1 MPKPMVLRDPADVLS
16 LVPYLLGFHPADSVV
31 VLGERDGRMA
41 FQARGDLADAIGMA
55 GHYAAVVGRQQVTSA
70 IVIGYGEA
78 AAVTP
83 AVLAVAGRLGEG
95 GIRVRD
101 VLRVTAGRYW
111 SYLCQS
117 LECCPP
123 EGIAFDPAT
132 SVVTTAAVVDGH
144 VALPSRAALESRLAP
159 LDPLTRAGM
168 RAATERADRRLA
180 ALLDAAGGDPSAA
193 LRVAGGAAVRA
204 AVARHRAGGQLDDD
218 EVAWLSVLLAHP
230 PARDEAWAAV
240 EVVPQRHVGLW
251 SEVLRRAEPRVRA
264 APATLLGFA
273 AWQAGDG
280 IIAGMAVARALAA
293 DPDHVM
299 ARLLGEVIAGGVP
312 PREWQAALR
321 RVRARA

>member
-1 MPKPMVLRDPADVLS
+1 MPTPMVLRDPADVLS

-31 VLGERDGRMA
+31 VLGARGGQMI
-41 FQARGDLADAIGMA
+41 FQARGDLADAVQMA
-55 GHYAAVVGRQQVTSA
+55 EHYAAVLGRQQVTSA

-78 AAVTP
+78 VAVTP
-83 AVLAVAGRLGEG
+83 AVLAVARCLTET
-95 GIRVRD
+95 GIYLRD
-101 VLRVTAGRYW
+101 ALRVTAGRYW

-123 EGIAFDPAT
+123 EGIGYDTAA
-132 SVVTTAAVVDGH
+132 SVVTTTAVVNGH
-144 VALPSRAALESRLAP
+144 VALPSRADLESRLAP

-180 ALLDAAGGDPSAA
+180 DLLGAAGPDPSAA
-193 LRVAGGAAVRA
+193 LRAAGVAAVRA
-204 AVARHRAGGQLDDD
+204 AVARQRADGQLDDD
-218 EVAWLSVLLAHP
+218 EVAWLSVLLVHP
-230 PARDEAWAAV
+230 PARDDAWAAV
-240 EVVPQRHVGLW
+240 EVAPERHVRLW

-280 IIAGMAVARALAA
+280 IIAGMAVQRALAA
-293 DPDHVM
+293 DPDYVM

-312 PREWQAALR
+312 PGEWKVALR
-321 RVRARA
+321 RMRARG